1 MIMSQP
7 VPTALTD
14 ELGSEVLA
22 QCLQGVDDPLRPRL
36 VAMLYAA
43 LTYGAEQAQAWRGT
57 ADGAPNPLSAP
68 QQALVVGGA
77 ALGALL
83 LLVEADRAVAATAG
97 WQQLRPPLV
106 AQWTA
111 LRATAAPPAQ
121 AAALVQAMTVTP
133 TALPYL
139 QSICQHYLTLAAA
152 PSAAADGWPRPGDTL
167 H

>member
-14 ELGSEVLA
+14 DLGRVVLA
-22 QCLQGVDDPLRPRL
+22 RCLRGADDPLRPRL

-43 LTYGAEQAQAWRGT
+43 LTYGAEQAQAWRG
-57 ADGAPNPLSAP
+57 AAGGAPHPLTGT

-83 LLVEADRAVAATAG
+83 QLVAADPAVAATAG
-97 WQQLRPPLV
+97 WQQLHPPLV
-106 AQWTA
+106 AHGSA
-111 LRATAAPPAQ
+111 LRAAAAPPAQ

-133 TALPYL
+133 AALPYL
-139 QSICQHYLTLAAA
+139 QEICAHYQALAAD
-152 PSAAADGWPRPGDTL
+152 PLAAADGWPRPGDTL